1 MDTVTHLALG
11 ACTGEL
17 LLGKKLGKS
26 ALAWGS
32 AAQCLPD
39 IDTALQPF
47 FPADK
52 AFLIHR
58 GLTHSFLFAA
68 ITGFLL
74 ALIAQR
80 VHKRQNLALIPLIA
94 FFCFELFLHDM
105 LDCCNSYGTGLLEPF
120 SNHRFSINLLYVI
133 DPLFTLALVVAAI
146 ILVFKHS
153 HCPKRAA
160 CAYAGLYISALYLCF
175 AVYCKTSV
183 NSKVLSSLNNPT
195 DPYFTTPA
203 PFNSML
209 WYVVVHKGRGYLTA
223 YSSVWDD
230 SQSPISFEW
239 HPKADSLLKTMGDKH
254 LRRLIQF
261 ANNDYII
268 TRQNGQSYFNIP
280 RFEQAQGWAK
290 RDAAFSFSYPLN
302 NDDKTSAALLQKGRL
317 SGWNARSIKTYLRR
331 IAGHQIIN
339 NQTL

>member
-11 ACTGEL
+11 ACTGEV

-26 ALAWGS
+26 ALAWGAVS
-32 AAQCLPD
+32 QCLPD

-58 GLTHSFLFAA
+58 GLTHSFLFTA

-74 ALIAQR
+74 ALIAQHI
-80 VHKRQNLALIPLIA
+80 HKRQNLALISLIA
-94 FFCFELFLHDM
+94 FFCFELCLHDL

-120 SNHRFSINLLYVI
+120 SNHRFSVNLLYVV
-133 DPLFTLALVVAAI
+133 DPLFTLALLAAAV

-153 HCPKRAA
+153 HYAKRAA

-183 NSKVLSSLNNPT
+183 NSKILSSLNSPT
-195 DPYFTTPA
+195 SKYFTTPA

-209 WYVVVHKGRGYLTA
+209 WYVVVHKTQGDLTT

-239 HPKADSLLKTMGDKH
+239 HPQADSLLKTKSSEH
-254 LRRLIQF
+254 LRRLIEF
-261 ANNDYII
+261 ADNDYII
-268 TRQNGQSYFNIP
+268 TNQNGQSFFNIP
-280 RFEQAQGWAK
+280 RFEQVQGWAK
-290 RDAAFSFSYPLN
+290 RDAPFSFSYPLN
-302 NDDKTSAALLQKGRL
+302 SDKTSAALLQKGRL
-317 SGWNARSIKTYLRR
+317 SGWNGQSIKTYLRR

-339 NQTL
+339 TQTL